1 MPRCTPT
8 LIAYTQQIQWGAV
21 ANKIAL
27 WLLSSIS
34 TSVRPCINLQRPGS
48 TCCKRHNLLTTN
60 VSRTLL
66 LMHAQPQYCRSTVT
80 SHSTA
85 TVLTDHS
92 G

>member
-66 LMHAQPQYCRSTVT
+66 LCMP
-80 SHSTA
+80 SHSTVAVQSPA
-85 TVLTDHS
+85 TVLQQY
-92 G
+92 